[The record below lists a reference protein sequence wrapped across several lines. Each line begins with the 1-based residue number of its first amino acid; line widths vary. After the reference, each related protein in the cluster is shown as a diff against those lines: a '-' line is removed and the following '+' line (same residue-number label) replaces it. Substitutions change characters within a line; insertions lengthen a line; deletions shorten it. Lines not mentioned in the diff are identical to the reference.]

1 MAKKRPDD
9 PREVI
14 GKRAARLYAAQALI
28 ASTTPG
34 LRFLMLRAGFIRF
47 QPTGKIMFSELAG
60 WTFDSN
66 DLRRIY
72 EFVGRYAQRM
82 EGHMWPGMEKL
93 YQLERR
99 KFSADR
105 IGDDDGPGSGSG
117 GGSDISVEAV
127 RDGSKRRVH

>member
-14 GKRAARLYAAQALI
+14 GKRAALLHAAQSII

-34 LRFLMLRAGFIRF
+34 GRFLMLRGGFWRF
-47 QPTGKIMFSELAG
+47 QQASKVMFTELAG

-66 DLRRIY
+66 ELRKIW
-72 EFVGRYAQRM
+72 EFIGRYVQRK
-82 EGHMWPGMEKL
+82 EWHMQPGLALL
-93 YQLERR
+93 YEQERR